1 MIDACDARHRGWN
14 YDRLWAG
21 IISQVISEVMGDTN
35 LSNLSEEKNISVL
48 IQETLGDSHINYES
62 LFFLTIIYSIFL
74 VIGVLGNLSTCIV
87 ILTNEYMRTATN
99 VYLFNLAVADVATLV
114 ISKLS
119 FLDFKTLDSECN
131 KNVIVDFP
139 DRLMKGVTV
148 Q

>member
-14 YDRLWAG
+14 YDRLWAD

-114 ISKLS
+114 ISKLY
-119 FLDFKTLDSECN
+119 FLNFKTLD
-131 KNVIVDFP
+131 
-139 DRLMKGVTV
+139 
-148 Q
+148 